1 MAGKFRIRNFDERI
15 TLIRGPDKQI
25 DFSNLFS
32 TKNVR
37 VFSFSQNFNFLSR
50 QIYQTRRKSKSS
62 MNFIS
67 DLDDQINYQLSMG
80 KTSFAFECVF
90 LLKNLYF
97 AESCW

>member
-1 MAGKFRIRNFDERI
+1 MFGYSHFRRISIDISDSKKIEEFDE
-15 TLIRGPDKQI
+15 LH
-25 DFSNLFS
+25 
-32 TKNVR
+32 
-37 VFSFSQNFNFLSR
+37 
-50 QIYQTRRKSKSS
+50 Y
-62 MNFIS
+62 FIS